1 MATDVSKPRLVG
13 SATLLNESCAAVLL
27 SCTSACA
34 RAALRVNGVELA
46 PDQIITGRSLREFTR
61 PVALLRGKCNEILVK
76 VSQPS
81 WASAWEMSLSLGE
94 PQGASG
100 DGTGLPMPIKGLRQC
115 YA

>member
-1 MATDVSKPRLVG
+1 MCVFVPSLPGAVG
-13 SATLLNESCAAVLL
+13 GGTLLAQLTGSTSSLAAF
-27 SCTSACA
+27 
-34 RAALRVNGVELA
+34 RVNGVELA
-46 PDQIITGRSLREFTR
+46 PDQIITGRSLREFTS

-100 DGTGLPMPIKGLRQC
+100 DSTGLPMPIKGLRQC
-115 YA
+115 